1 VAGSFAVF
9 PRCVSPRISP
19 QLVSA
24 DDVLKGVAETGPNY
38 TLLPKRE
45 RKAKRRRRR
54 R

>member
-1 VAGSFAVF
+1 
-9 PRCVSPRISP
+9 
-19 QLVSA
+19 LVSA